1 MLECT
6 IWNYM
11 GHDIISE
18 YNTIQKCFKNIMVI
32 KKLYM
37 YIVVNS
43 HTIFTYNWSDVV
55 LKIFIK
61 FVVCILAA

>member
-1 MLECT
+1 
-6 IWNYM
+6 M

-32 KKLYM
+32 KQLYK

-43 HTIFTYNWSDVV
+43 HTIFTYN
-55 LKIFIK
+55 
-61 FVVCILAA
+61 